1 MKKPW
6 CKNIWLECSY
16 KKYTKMRKETGGA
29 SQPIMLEL
37 ATAKEI
43 KLSHK
48 DS

>member
-6 CKNIWLECSY
+6 CKNIWLECSC
-16 KKYTKMRKETGGA
+16 KKSTKIRKEARGA